1 MILTIGVY
9 EGTDTDE
16 PDAPDGTV
24 TLTKTRP
31 TGPQDDGLESF
42 REPRMWGAVRAI
54 LLSLTVPSGGLI
66 STCDIDFRSSL
77 EFLPR
82 PGLQHGRQPDDA
94 DELPVV
100 SHNRADLAG
109 RAKRSH

>member
-1 MILTIGVY
+1 MMGSNPFVNR
-9 EGTDTDE
+9 
-16 PDAPDGTV
+16 AC
-24 TLTKTRP
+24 
-31 TGPQDDGLESF
+31 
-42 REPRMWGAVRAI
+42 WGSVRAI

-66 STCDIDFRSSL
+66 SACDIDFRSSL
-77 EFLPR
+77 ELLPR